1 MENGGCFYLRCGYLL
16 KNIFKMSAAH
26 QNNEYLDWV
35 ELQEHFVTGSGTTG
49 SQTRVSKIVALT
61 ESEYNALIT
70 KDPAVFYVVLPDS
83 N

>member
-1 MENGGCFYLRCGYLL
+1 MENTHRFYLRCGYLL
-16 KNIFKMSAAH
+16 KNIFKMSASH
-26 QNNEYLDWV
+26 PNNQYLNWG

-61 ESEYNALIT
+61 ESEYNALVT